1 MEVPQYFF
9 TSLDEAILDGM
20 WRYLNTSSPGE
31 LEEDNMQKLQTN
43 LPTTFLNVQMAVFLQ
58 DGWLTACLDLELIQM
73 FNPRCSLLVSCQR
86 KNVEKNHLVLE
97 VRLKRKLAT
106 IKATTRPNAPDRGIL
121 LGITKKNVINIAQP
135 ENRADV
141 CAHESSLLVLL
152 QSNQSRNHWPI

>member
-1 MEVPQYFF
+1 MAYRLLGPRAYPDVQS
-9 TSLDEAILDGM
+9 SLFSL
-20 WRYLNTSSPGE
+20 GE
-31 LEEDNMQKLQTN
+31 LPKKKCGEKSSGARSEAQK
-43 LPTTFLNVQMAVFLQ
+43 
-58 DGWLTACLDLELIQM
+58 E
-73 FNPRCSLLVSCQR
+73 
-86 KNVEKNHLVLE
+86 
-97 VRLKRKLAT
+97 LAT